1 MVIIAI
7 DNKVA
12 LLAIVF
18 RLRLREEHLT
28 ELKKGHL
35 VARPAGTACGELP
48 GLKVFVIQHIL
59 LELLLL
65 DVFAAEDN
73 QGKERSAISGDT
85 LHNSHLIS
93 IERVLD
99 ENLLELR
106 GSDN

>member
-1 MVIIAI
+1 MAV
-7 DNKVA
+7 DDKVA
-12 LLAIVF
+12 PLAIVF

-28 ELKKGHL
+28 EPKKGHL
-35 VARPAGTACGELP
+35 VVRLAGTACGELP
-48 GLKVFVIQHIL
+48 GLEVFVIQHIL
-59 LELLLL
+59 LEPLLL

-85 LHNSHLIS
+85 LHNSHPIS
-93 IERVLD
+93 IKRVLN